1 MKKAFNIKNKM
12 IAFAVTLYIL
22 AIVIAAVTGCPA
34 FAVMPAIIV
43 SAGLIMTLLLPTRRA
58 DLNPPYQSAARH
70 SCLKATPM
78 FQARS
83 SGRLIFD
90 RRRRNVSS

>member
-1 MKKAFNIKNKM
+1 MKKAFDIKNKM

-43 SAGLIMTLLLPTRRA
+43 SAG
-58 DLNPPYQSAARH
+58 N
-70 SCLKATPM
+70 
-78 FQARS
+78 
-83 SGRLIFD
+83 
-90 RRRRNVSS
+90 RNIGKDKIEKRGK